1 MSILIKDNQTG
12 NIREYGTNGHDALHI
27 SPDGSCLRYENMQNG
42 DGSLGGGYSFVMED
56 GKIPKE
62 SETADAIHGM
72 CYFNVGGFRTEP
84 VYVPVA
90 NIKFD
95 KEDLSEMVEAA
106 IVRCKDCIHR
116 DPEDKKCD
124 CGKMER
130 VGNSFAV
137 HDDYFCAYG
146 ERQEAEE

>member
-62 SETADAIHGM
+62 SETADAIHAM
-72 CYFNVGGFRTEP
+72 CYFNIGGFRTEP
-84 VYVPVA
+84 KEHGKGEWIEGENG
-90 NIKFD
+90 NIKCNKCGCEIRFSYLIGNKPD
-95 KEDLSEMVEAA
+95 FPKF
-106 IVRCKDCIHR
+106 C
-116 DPEDKKCD
+116 CD
-124 CGKMER
+124 CGTKMK
-130 VGNSFAV
+130 G
-137 HDDYFCAYG
+137 G
-146 ERQEAEE
+146 AE

>member
-1 MSILIKDNQTG
+1 MRLI
-12 NIREYGTNGHDALHI
+12 DADDLEI
-27 SPDGSCLRYENMQNG
+27 S
-42 DGSLGGGYSFVMED
+42 
-56 GKIPKE
+56 
-62 SETADAIHGM
+62 
-72 CYFNVGGFRTEP
+72 
-84 VYVPVA
+84 
-90 NIKFD
+90 FD
-95 KEDLSEMVEAA
+95 KECDGDCEICENALRNNGFYSCKLIADAPTVEAEEV
-106 IVRCKDCIHR
+106 VRCKDCRYR